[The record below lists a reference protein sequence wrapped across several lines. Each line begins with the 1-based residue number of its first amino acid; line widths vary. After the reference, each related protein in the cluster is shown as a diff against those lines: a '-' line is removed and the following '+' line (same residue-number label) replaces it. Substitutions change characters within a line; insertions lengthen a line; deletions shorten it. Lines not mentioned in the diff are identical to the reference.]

1 MADEPP
7 PPSGYAD
14 VPPPPPGYAPIA
26 EPTTADSVSDF
37 GRQAIHAIPEGIIGA
52 VTLPYRALRGA
63 AHEAGDRLRAQ
74 GYRSSIFPEEL
85 PAVPTESNGDYLPRP
100 QPQTSAG
107 GYGRAV
113 GEMVGSSAV
122 PVAGLIG
129 KARSLAAVAPTNF
142 VQRAIQGTGQAYLTA
157 PARSAATDL
166 AAASTAGIGQEA
178 AKDQGFG
185 PVGQAVGAMAGSLA
199 PLAAANTIG
208 RGVQAVQSARANA
221 SPYARVAR
229 GLGDM
234 PMEELA
240 NSVAVGAGRS
250 RQDINRRVLDTL
262 GEEMVNAG
270 SDRRAAIAATLRRLE
285 TEGNVTADTAR
296 DQLQRVIR
304 AQHDSE
310 LMLGEYPAVARSN
323 EGTRHIKKA
332 ENITDEAA
340 GKMENAGTQQLIDYV
355 ANTGSMASS
364 QNVKNAIG
372 VRAQNLKDSAENAVR
387 SLSPNGKTIQDVAA
401 DAEIAANLAR
411 AEYNK
416 VYNGSG
422 GTMVDNGKLHSGLQ
436 DVVDKYAGVAAG
448 RSGEQAQAIKSA
460 LEEFYVDLPSGQ
472 KVIMPSLQMA
482 QDMRGSLRGI
492 IQRNLRAGND
502 HIVNSLQP
510 MYNDVTDVMKTASP
524 AWATA
529 NKRWSDLKLDE
540 VAADLGQSF
549 AKGAGPKAREQL
561 EQFKGLAP
569 EAQDIV
575 RVHFTQQLL
584 DGIENASKL
593 GGMKNLGELF
603 TKAHTRTMIR
613 EILGDDAAV
622 QMSRFIRDANV
633 MARSR
638 DMLRGSPTQPRQQMQ
653 KEQDA
658 DLNLIAAADNF
669 DWKSWKAALMEK
681 AVAFLRER
689 RNKVIGKVV
698 TTPIRDTPAVA
709 EHLQRMRTADQIAQR
724 YAQPMRTSPGVGGYA
739 GEVIDQTNDRNRQP

>member
-1 MADEPP
+1 MTDGPWDDYKQPAQGPWNDFK
-7 PPSGYAD
+7 AQ
-14 VPPPPPGYAPIA
+14 

-37 GRQAIHAIPEGIIGA
+37 GRQALHAVPEGIIGA

-85 PAVPTESNGDYLPRP
+85 PEVPTESDGSYLPRP
-100 QPQTSAG
+100 APQTPAG

-113 GEMVGSSAV
+113 GEMVGSTAV

-142 VQRAIQGTGQAYLTA
+142 VNRAIQGTGQAYMTA
-157 PARSAATDL
+157 PARAAATDF
-166 AAASTAGIGQEA
+166 AAASTAGVGQEV

-185 PVGQAVGAMAGSLA
+185 PVGQAVGSVAGSLV

-221 SPYARVAR
+221 SPYARVAK
-229 GLGDM
+229 GLGDTSVD
-234 PMEELA
+234 ELA

-250 RQDINRRVLDTL
+250 QQDINRRVIDTL

-270 SDRRAAIAATLRRLE
+270 SDRQAAIAATLRRLE
-285 TEGNVTADTAR
+285 TEGNVTADTAKK
-296 DQLQRVIR
+296 QLGRVIR
-304 AQHDSE
+304 SQSDSE

-323 EGTRHIKKA
+323 ESTRFKKP

-340 GKMENAGTQQLIDYV
+340 GKMENTGTQQLIDYV

-372 VRAQNLKDSAENAVR
+372 ARAQNLKDSAENAVR

-401 DAEIAANLAR
+401 DAEIAATLAR
-411 AEYNK
+411 AEYGK

-422 GTMVDNGKLHSGLQ
+422 GTMVDNGKLHQGLQ

-448 RSGEQAQAIKSA
+448 RSGEQAQAVKSA

-510 MYNDVTDVMKTASP
+510 MYDDVTKVMQTASP
-524 AWATA
+524 AWAKA
-529 NKRWSDLKLDE
+529 NKRWADLKLDE

-622 QMSRFIRDANV
+622 QMARFIRDANV

-658 DLNLIAAADNF
+658 DINLVAAADNF

-709 EHLQRMRTADQIAQR
+709 EHLHRMRTADQIAQR
-724 YAQPMRTSPGVGGYA
+724 YAQPMRSSPGVGGYA